1 MVFIIPNG
9 ILKEPSSPLTLKTF
23 ARLFRSMKINFC
35 VCVSFSSPGN

>member
-23 ARLFRSMKINFC
+23 ARLFRSMKINFY
-35 VCVSFSSPGN
+35 VCVSFSSPEN